1 MTSFCSLACGAEFAE
16 RVLRSEPAVASL
28 LVANDPLAERLQL
41 ATGCG
46 KYVWDERPDGHS
58 RWVVCTGGK
67 GCKQHHPVHPNDTQP
82 TPAMLNPVPLSRV

>member
-28 LVANDPLAERLQL
+28 LIANDPLAERLQL
-41 ATGCG
+41 TTGCG
-46 KYVWDERPDGHS
+46 KYVWDEQSHGRS

-67 GCKQHHPVHPNDTQP
+67 GCVQHHANSK
-82 TPAMLNPVPLSRV
+82 PLAQHRE